1 MDKID
6 KIINIIRTLK
16 EEGMMTT
23 SSTTNKAGFGGSS
36 QGFDPGPT
44 AGYDKLLDGRSKMM
58 RRLPPEYRKGLQK
71 SKRKNKNK

>member
-1 MDKID
+1 MDKLD

-23 SSTTNKAGFGGSS
+23 SSTPTKSGFGGSS

-44 AGYDKLLDGRSKMM
+44 AGYDKSLDGRSRIM

-71 SKRKNKNK
+71 KQKKK